1 MVGNEADPHIHLVGE
16 ECRSDTRPGVGLE
29 NPSPKGPSSITLEE
43 DRMRLTTTFL
53 LAMLPLAAMACADD
67 QAATEP
73 IPDQARAGDPS
84 YRGARPDA
92 SVAVACGASVVADLK
107 LDGDLTCP
115 GDGLFVDG
123 DGIKINL
130 QGHTIT
136 GAGVGVGITVR
147 GHHDVSIFGGT
158 IQNFLTGVMVATSTD
173 VVIKDNGFTQNRE
186 GVFLAGASGNTIKHN
201 TAWQNTSRGFMI
213 RPTGSGTISTDNVVM
228 DNVVTN
234 NIFFATSN
242 RVLIFSDAG
251 QTNTLDY
258 NLYYASRGP
267 DDVAITWNDQ
277 TREDYDTALRAQGT
291 TSWKVGYLPYA
302 IVDRWQQLRLDF
314 AYWRALDAAERNP
327 AWAGRRAWFV
337 ADRKRREGLIL
348 HTLGELSHF
357 VGDGGQPL
365 HVTVHY
371 NGWGNYPNPAGY
383 TQARIHGPFE
393 GALVYTFVQPKNV
406 AARMTPPAPCDCA
419 VEVGVGAYLA
429 ETNRRVVP
437 LYELEKAGGLE
448 GGDLRGARFAAVQL
462 ARSASE
468 LRDLILMA
476 WRDSPREMI
485 GWKPVLTADILSG
498 RVDPYDALY
507 TVD

>member
-1 MVGNEADPHIHLVGE
+1 MRAPCVLVG
-16 ECRSDTRPGVGLE
+16 RAQHRGMMRVLALRLAVLTALVPAPALAWGAAGH
-29 NPSPKGPSSITLEE
+29 
-43 DRMRLTTTFL
+43 RMIGWTAVRALPAELPAFL
-53 LAMLPLAAMACADD
+53 RTP
-67 QAATEP
+67 QAAADVAELSREP
-73 IPDQARAGDPS
+73 DRS
-84 YRGARPDA
+84 RGAGKTHDA
-92 SVAVACGASVVADLK
+92 DRDPAHHVD
-107 LDGDLTCP
+107 LDGGEGGLSLTALP
-115 GDGLFVDG
+115 
-123 DGIKINL
+123 
-130 QGHTIT
+130 
-136 GAGVGVGITVR
+136 
-147 GHHDVSIFGGT
+147 
-158 IQNFLTGVMVATSTD
+158 
-173 VVIKDNGFTQNRE
+173 
-186 GVFLAGASGNTIKHN
+186 
-201 TAWQNTSRGFMI
+201 
-213 RPTGSGTISTDNVVM
+213 P
-228 DNVVTN
+228 
-234 NIFFATSN
+234 
-242 RVLIFSDAG
+242 
-251 QTNTLDY
+251 
-258 NLYYASRGP
+258 
-267 DDVAITWNDQ
+267 

-419 VEVGVGAYLA
+419 VEVRVGAYLA
-429 ETNRRVVP
+429 ESNRRVVP

-448 GGDLRGARFAAVQL
+448 GEDLRGARFAAVQL